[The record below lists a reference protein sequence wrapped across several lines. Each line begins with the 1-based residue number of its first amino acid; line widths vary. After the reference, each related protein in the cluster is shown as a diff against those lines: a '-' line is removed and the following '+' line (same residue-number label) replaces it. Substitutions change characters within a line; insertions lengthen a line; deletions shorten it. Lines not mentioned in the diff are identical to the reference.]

1 MPVALETQAL
11 RGGPPQ
17 ASILSPQGIAHL
29 RAMASKTREAHLYT
43 HATLLKEQW
52 VEIDNL
58 WLRVADQYM
67 GAVMDLISRGL
78 TQTIP
83 SLGIA
88 ASQYQAINRMDNA
101 TTDMRASAAG
111 NNQRLTVTPR
121 LVPLPFAFEDY
132 EFDITEL
139 EAVQRLGGTL
149 ETAYT
154 EEAQRSVA
162 ETFENW
168 LVNGAAE
175 FSVDGNTIYG
185 YRTHPNRVAKSGAS
199 WATADGIY
207 TTILGMYT
215 DMLTLHRPGPYG
227 LYLNVAQYGQL
238 HAKEGVDTA
247 FNSLVRIQQ
256 SFPQIVSIKPTFA
269 MPAGQAALV
278 ELQRR
283 TVDLAIKMDP
293 ANVPWEIMGGLAQH
307 VRVIGSIVPRIK
319 ADGANQT
326 GVVHYSGIA

>member
-1 MPVALETQAL
+1 MPIALETQAL
-11 RGGPPQ
+11 HGGPSP
-17 ASILSPQGIAHL
+17 SLLSPHGIRHL
-29 RAMASKTREAHLYT
+29 RLQTARQRQAQLYT
-43 HATLLKEQW
+43 NATLLREQW
-52 VEIDNL
+52 LEIDNL

-67 GAVMDLISRGL
+67 GAVLDLTSRGL

-88 ASQYQAINRMDNA
+88 ASQYGAIGRMDPA

-111 NNQRLTVTPR
+111 NNQRLRVTPH

-149 ETAYT
+149 DTAYT

-162 ETFENW
+162 ETFERW
-168 LVNGAAE
+168 LISGAPE
-175 FSVDGNTIYG
+175 FSVDGNTVYG
-185 YRTHPNRVAKSGAS
+185 YRTAPGRVIGTGTS
-199 WATADGIY
+199 WATPDNVYA
-207 TTILGMYT
+207 TIQKMIV
-215 DMLTLHRPGPYG
+215 DMLAINRVGPFA
-227 LYLNVAQYGQL
+227 LYMNVAQLGQMY
-238 HAKEGVDTA
+238 AQEGVDRA
-247 FNSLVRIQQ
+247 WNVYRRITE
-256 SFPQIVSIKPTFA
+256 SFPQIVSIKPSFA
-269 MPAGQAALV
+269 MPVGELVLV

-319 ADGANQT
+319 VDGANQT
-326 GVVHYSGIA
+326 GIVHYTGVA

>member
-1 MPVALETQAL
+1 MTVALETQAL
-11 RGGPPQ
+11 RGGPP
-17 ASILSPQGIAHL
+17 ASILSPAGIAHL
-29 RAMASKTREAHLYT
+29 RIQAARQRQAQLYT
-43 HATLLKEQW
+43 HATLLREQW
-52 VEIDNL
+52 LEIDNL

-67 GAVMDLISRGL
+67 GAVMDLTSRGL

-88 ASQYQAINRMDNA
+88 ASQYQAIGRMDPA

-111 NNQRLTVTPR
+111 NNQRLRVTPH

-149 ETAYT
+149 DTAYT

-162 ETFENW
+162 ETFESW
-168 LVNGAAE
+168 LVNGAPE
-175 FSVDGNTIYG
+175 FSVDGNTIFG
-185 YRTHPNRVAKSGAS
+185 YRTHPNRVLGTGTS
-199 WATADGIY
+199 WATADNIY
-207 TTILGMYT
+207 PTVLKMYT
-215 DMLTLHRPGPYG
+215 DMLNIRRPGPYG
-227 LYLNVAQYGQL
+227 LYMNVLQFGQM
-238 HAKEGVDTA
+238 HAEEGVDRA
-247 FNSLVRIQQ
+247 WNVYRRIGE
-256 SFPQIVSIKPTFA
+256 SFPQIVSIKSSSA
-269 MPAGQAALV
+269 VPAGELLLV

-307 VRVIGSIVPRIK
+307 VRVIGSIVPRLK
-319 ADGANQT
+319 ADGENKVGLVHYT
-326 GVVHYSGIA
+326 GVA

>member
-11 RGGPPQ
+11 RGGPPP
-17 ASILSPQGIAHL
+17 SILLPQGIAHL
-29 RAMASKTREAHLYT
+29 RVMAAKTREAQLYT

-58 WLRVADQYM
+58 WLRIADQYM
-67 GAVMDLISRGL
+67 GAVIDLTSRGL

-88 ASQYQAINRMDNA
+88 ASQYQAINRMEA
-101 TTDMRASAAG
+101 ASTDMRASAAG
-111 NNQRLTVTPR
+111 NNQRLAVTPR

-139 EAVQRLGGTL
+139 EAVQRLGGALDTS
-149 ETAYT
+149 YT

-168 LVNGAAE
+168 LINGASE
-175 FSVDGNTIYG
+175 FSEGANTIYG

-199 WATADGIY
+199 FATPDGIY
-207 TTILGMYT
+207 TTILGMYN
-215 DMLTLHRPGPYG
+215 DMLALRRPGPYG
-227 LYLNVAQYGQL
+227 LYLNVTQYGQM

-256 SFPQIVSIKPTFA
+256 SFPSIVSIKPTFA
-269 MPAGQAALV
+269 MPAGQATMV

-319 ADGANQT
+319 ADGADQT
-326 GVVHYSGIA
+326 GVVHYSGLA

>member
-11 RGGPPQ
+11 RGGPPP
-17 ASILSPQGIAHL
+17 SILSPQGIAHL
-29 RAMASKTREAHLYT
+29 RVMASKTREAQLYT

-58 WLRVADQYM
+58 WLRVAEQYM
-67 GAVMDLISRGL
+67 GAVLDLTSRGL

-185 YRTHPNRVAKSGAS
+185 YRTHPSRVAKSGAS

-256 SFPQIVSIKPTFA
+256 SFPSIVSIKPTFA

-326 GVVHYSGIA
+326 GVVHYSGLA

>member
-11 RGGPPQ
+11 HGGPP
-17 ASILSPQGIAHL
+17 ASILSHAGIAHL
-29 RAMASKTREAHLYT
+29 RVQAARQRQAQLYT

-67 GAVMDLISRGL
+67 GAVMDLTSRGL

-83 SLGIA
+83 SLGIT
-88 ASQYQAINRMDNA
+88 ASQYQAIARMDPA

-111 NNQRLTVTPR
+111 NNQRLSVTPH

-139 EAVQRLGGTL
+139 EAVQRLGGAL

-162 ETFENW
+162 ETFESW
-168 LVNGAAE
+168 LVNGAPE

-185 YRTHPNRVAKSGAS
+185 YRTHPGRVTKSGAS

-215 DMLTLHRPGPYG
+215 DMLTLRRPGPYG

-238 HAKEGVDTA
+238 HAKEGVDNA

-256 SFPQIVSIKPTFA
+256 SFPQIVSIKPSFA

-319 ADGANQT
+319 TDGANQT
-326 GVVHYSGIA
+326 GIVHYSGLA